1 MATTKTQSVYQKLS
15 EARKVISETK
25 MEKKGENKFSKYKY
39 FTPDQVHKL
48 VETACQSV
56 GLLTLFNLK
65 RNELGYYGEL
75 ILIDTESERDI
86 TFTFVTDVP
95 EIKATN
101 ASQKLGGMMTYTERY
116 AKSSVFGIVDNN
128 LDFDSQDNRVKTL
141 PSTPKTPAPKTEE
154 EKEELFKGLIVK
166 EKGMTDVVKG
176 VIKRSTWDAAKM
188 FKLIEDSG
196 NKTITKEQV
205 DAANV

>member
-1 MATTKTQSVYQKLS
+1 MS
-15 EARKVISETK
+15 
-25 MEKKGENKFSKYKY
+25 
-39 FTPDQVHKL
+39 
-48 VETACQSV
+48 
-56 GLLTLFNLK
+56 
-65 RNELGYYGEL
+65 EL
-75 ILIDTESERDI
+75 ILIDMESERDI

-128 LDFDSQDNRVKTL
+128 LDFDSQDNRAKTL

-154 EKEELFKGLIVK
+154 EKQELFKIFILK
-166 EKGMTDVVKG
+166 QKGMTTSVKE
-176 VIKRSTWDAAKM
+176 VIKRSTWDSDKV
-188 FKLIEDSG
+188 FKLIQDSG